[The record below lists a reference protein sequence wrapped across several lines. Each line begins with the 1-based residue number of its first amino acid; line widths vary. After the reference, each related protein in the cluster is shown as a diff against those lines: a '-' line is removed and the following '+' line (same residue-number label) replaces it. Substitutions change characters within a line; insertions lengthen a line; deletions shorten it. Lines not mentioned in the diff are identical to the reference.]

1 MQRKQAT
8 GIDTRM
14 MLPVY
19 AGIFGIICQL
29 FLPWLSIP
37 VLRYSGMKPAYSI
50 FRMDACIAAVQQCV
64 EGGGKLPMEPLTPE
78 EIAVLSGVG
87 QAVRIAGILVAAALL
102 GSVVMV
108 FWKRSRS
115 VGAVR
120 SAAALQIFWTVVQFA
135 LVLGVNLFFNGRMGR
150 VSDFTNLT
158 IHSYVQ
164 LTSWVYAQMFTA
176 IAICIAAG
184 KLLRVD
190 REEKPEC
197 YVERTMQEDH
207 RIGRR
212 TWVAMALIVIAIPL
226 VIFFGI
232 YFLND
237 RSSVFIGL
245 CIVCLAMLPFAMVFE
260 NRRPQARE
268 LLLIAVMAAIAVV
281 GRWAFFMVPQFKPT
295 AAIVIIAGIGLGSEA
310 GFLTGAM
317 AGFVSNFLF
326 GQGPWTPWQMFAFGI
341 IGFLAG
347 LLFPPKKKRE
357 KKGIHLL
364 ALCAYGGISVLVI
377 YGLVMDFSAVV
388 TAFGDFTKEA
398 FIARIISGF
407 AFNMIHAVAT
417 VIFLFFLADPMERKL
432 NRIKKKYGI
441 MEV

>member
-19 AGIFGIICQL
+19 AGLFGIICQL
-29 FLPWLSIP
+29 FLPWISIP
-37 VLRYSGMKPAYSI
+37 VLRYSRLKQAYSI
-50 FRMDACIAAVQQCV
+50 FGMDACIDAVQQCIQT
-64 EGGGKLPMEPLTPE
+64 GGKLPMELLTPSE
-78 EIAVLSGVG
+78 EAMLRGVG
-87 QAVRIAGILVAAALL
+87 QAVFLAGLLVAAALL

-108 FWKRSRS
+108 FWKRSKS
-115 VGAVR
+115 VAAVR
-120 SAAALQIFWTVVQFA
+120 IAAALQLVWTVAQFV
-135 LVLGVNLFFNGRMGR
+135 LVLCVNLFFNERMGR
-150 VSDFTNLT
+150 SSSFETLT

-164 LTSWVYAQMFTA
+164 LTSWVYAQMFAA
-176 IAICIAAG
+176 IAICAAAG
-184 KLLRVD
+184 RLLRVD
-190 REEKPEC
+190 TEVRPER
-197 YVERTMQEDH
+197 YVERTMQEDR
-207 RIGRR
+207 RIGKR
-212 TWVAMALIVIAIPL
+212 TWAAMGLIVIAIPL

-341 IGFLAG
+341 IGFFAG

-357 KKGIHLL
+357 KKGLHLL
-364 ALCAYGGISVLVI
+364 ALCTYGGLSVLVI
-377 YGLVMDFSAVV
+377 YGLVMDFSSVITAVG
-388 TAFGDFTKEA
+388 TFNGKMLL
-398 FIARIISGF
+398 ARIISGF
-407 AFNMIHAVAT
+407 PFNVIHAVAT
-417 VIFLFFLADPMERKL
+417 VIFLFFLASPMERKL
-432 NRIKKKYGI
+432 NRIKKKYGL